1 MLAVEPILQDFGW
14 YGSRMTSRFFAAS
27 QSVLLSAIVLLP
39 AVEAMAGKRRKK
51 TVDPWGQPFQHPRE
65 AAGEKTISSQIRI
78 GQSHVVAGISI
89 VTREVASAIPIAQ
102 HGCKVQK
109 FN

>member
-1 MLAVEPILQDFGW
+1 
-14 YGSRMTSRFFAAS
+14 MTSRFFAAS
-27 QSVLLSAIVLLP
+27 QSVLRSAVVLLP
-39 AVEAMAGKRRKK
+39 AAEAMAGKRREK

-65 AAGEKTISSQIRI
+65 AEGEKTISSQITI
-78 GQSHVVAGISI
+78 DQSHVDLGISI
-89 VTREVASAIPIAQ
+89 ITLEVASAIPIVQ